1 MRRTMIVGF
10 ALLIAASGASAQQA
24 GPPAKPV
31 LKAEATPPAKELNA
45 VPQAQPE
52 TSADIA
58 VKAAA
63 KRKTQAQVRRRSFAQ
78 RQAQAQ
84 AQNQAIAEQ
93 QALRWQQIKETA
105 RVAREAR
112 EAREQAKDHA
122 VIRDMRERARRIR
135 DNPTTLSDG
144 TLSGRPRYM
153 RP

>member
-58 VKAAA
+58 ARVAV
-63 KRKTQAQVRRRSFAQ
+63 KRKAQAQVRRRSFAQ

-84 AQNQAIAEQ
+84 AQAQAIAEQ
-93 QALRWQQIKETA
+93 RALIWQQQQA
-105 RVAREAR
+105 RAQVAREAR
-112 EAREQAKDHA
+112 QAREEAKDHA
-122 VIRDMRERARRIR
+122 LIQDMRDRARRIR
-135 DNPTTLSDG
+135 DNPTTRSDG
-144 TLSGRPRYM
+144 THSGRPTYM

>member
-1 MRRTMIVGF
+1 MRRTMIVGL

-58 VKAAA
+58 ARVAV
-63 KRKTQAQVRRRSFAQ
+63 KRKAQAQVKRRSFAN

-84 AQNQAIAEQ
+84 AQAQAIAEQ
-93 QALRWQQIKETA
+93 QALRWQQIQETA

-112 EAREQAKDHA
+112 EAREQVKDHA
-122 VIRDMRERARRIR
+122 LIRDMREKARRIR
-135 DNPTTLSDG
+135 GLPT
-144 TLSGRPRYM
+144 RN
-153 RP
+153 

>member
-58 VKAAA
+58 ARAAV
-63 KRKTQAQVRRRSFAQ
+63 KRKAQAQVRRRSFAQ
-78 RQAQAQ
+78 LQAQAQ
-84 AQNQAIAEQ
+84 AQAQAIAEQ
-93 QALRWQQIKETA
+93 RTLIWQQQQA
-105 RVAREAR
+105 RA
-112 EAREQAKDHA
+112 
-122 VIRDMRERARRIR
+122 
-135 DNPTTLSDG
+135 
-144 TLSGRPRYM
+144 
-153 RP
+153 